1 MNNNLIKVPVSYV
14 HLEDLSI
21 LDIFRQDARRHI
33 DIVVECIDSMIA
45 KRNIRGLLDEYSNL
59 RQLKD
64 NLQEWDRRLNRT
76 ADDSKQSWLYNQ
88 MLNES
93 IDMIVDY
100 FNQSCNDN
108 GNGNGNNIDGHHNHS
123 KISIKPKSTLPSSST
138 PPSVNN
144 IILSPE
150 PRVESIQKPKPI
162 IMNDKSSLNNS
173 SIVNIDDDDDDKMI
187 KLLPKP
193 SIQSPPIPPPSSSSS
208 ANNDNAKRKY
218 REKPEIPKDMD
229 WTKPPPPLNL
239 KETATTTTVTDDSI
253 NSSEKCLDVLRN
265 AYNEFRKQTGQPQ
278 QPKQQDD
285 NNLADK
291 KLEQLSLNDGQQSNQ
306 SSSSSSSIKKQNPM
320 MNNDE
325 SMINNLKNHQ
335 CLFCERFGHQD
346 HLCNQYNSID
356 LRIKRAI
363 ELNRCSHCFSYL
375 HDQNELTSTGQC
387 RRQVKCL
394 NPDCQNKKHH
404 TNLCFNYL
412 KQSTKQYQN
421 QNQQRNRGKKH

>member
-33 DIVVECIDSMIA
+33 DIVVECIDSMIT

-100 FNQSCNDN
+100 FNQSCNVN

-193 SIQSPPIPPPSSSSS
+193 SIQSPPPPSSS
-208 ANNDNAKRKY
+208 ANNDNAKGKY

-229 WTKPPPPLNL
+229 WTKPPPPLNS
-239 KETATTTTVTDDSI
+239 KG
-253 NSSEKCLDVLRN
+253 
-265 AYNEFRKQTGQPQ
+265 FF
-278 QPKQQDD
+278 
-285 NNLADK
+285 
-291 KLEQLSLNDGQQSNQ
+291 SLVFY
-306 SSSSSSSIKKQNPM
+306 
-320 MNNDE
+320 
-325 SMINNLKNHQ
+325 LKN
-335 CLFCERFGHQD
+335 F
-346 HLCNQYNSID
+346 
-356 LRIKRAI
+356 K
-363 ELNRCSHCFSYL
+363 FS
-375 HDQNELTSTGQC
+375 
-387 RRQVKCL
+387 
-394 NPDCQNKKHH
+394 
-404 TNLCFNYL
+404 F
-412 KQSTKQYQN
+412 
-421 QNQQRNRGKKH
+421 